1 MIKNGNSLEMLKD
14 IKSDTVDCMVTD
26 PPYGISFMS
35 KDWDKA
41 VPDVAI
47 WRECL
52 RVLKSGAFAFVM
64 CSPRSDVQAEM
75 VLKLKEAGFEVGFS
89 PIYWTYACLSSDTE
103 VLSLEY
109 GWIEWERI
117 RKSRISKYIHILTYD
132 NESHN
137 YKWEIPSR
145 WNEYQIKDTCYR
157 IKSDST
163 DQLVSRGHRVYF
175 EREGKL
181 LWDYAERLSYN
192 QPIQVP
198 VLDEVPD
205 VRQYNIPEIQT
216 KRYNCM
222 FKGLPQKTNINKK
235 QWKMGYI
242 RDKKNKENLPML
254 WKGVLHLP
262 CLVKKGKKLWVILFY
277 KLQTKSEHTQISSD
291 MEENTPT
298 KMVSGKGGRM
308 EEENNWIRKPI
319 LERWSNIFQNTWKLY
334 GSKIYPMSEGI
345 SIDGKEGWICNGTSD
360 IGSSTDWETIIEIG
374 GSSSYRSRS
383 KEQFSGES
391 DVVFIQPRTQE
402 IRTPSRPYKT
412 TVATISKEY
421 YEGTIFCPTVSTG
434 IFVARRNG
442 KIFLTGNSG
451 FPKAMNVSKAV
462 DKRLGYER
470 MRSPNPNS
478 LNQNK
483 EVLKYGFKG
492 DSISE
497 EAISEEAKRLD
508 GSYAGFQPKPGI
520 EVIIVAMKPLSE
532 KTYVDQALKNG
543 KGITWLDDGR
553 IPYQSEK
560 DQEIANSLGDSFSG
574 KSFDTGRY
582 HFNVGN
588 SFVRNEYAPNGE
600 GRFPANLLVQDNVI
614 DNGIISKSGTL
625 LKKHTITKGQT
636 GSFTP
641 DDWTEKEQHPSKDYP
656 SDEGSLSR
664 YFSLDA
670 WYSKNIEELPDYIQR
685 IFPFLYVPKAS
696 SGERN
701 EDLENL
707 TDGIHGHGN
716 LGNSKGLER
725 FNSIAKNIHPTVKPL
740 KLMTYIITIGSRPG
754 DTILD
759 PFMGSGTTGVAS
771 KILHRDFIGFELEG
785 KYFEIAQQRIENKI
799 AKGNITKFEEEE

>member
-1 MIKNGNSLEMLKD
+1 MNIKNGDSLDLLKEINSG
-14 IKSDTVDCMVTD
+14 TVDSMVTD
-26 PPYGISFMS
+26 PPYGISFMN
-35 KDWDKA
+35 KNWDKA

-262 CLVKKGKKLWVILFY
+262 RLVKKGKKLWVILFY

-374 GSSSYRSRS
+374 GS
-383 KEQFSGES
+383 
-391 DVVFIQPRTQE
+391 
-402 IRTPSRPYKT
+402 
-412 TVATISKEY
+412 
-421 YEGTIFCPTVSTG
+421 
-434 IFVARRNG
+434 
-442 KIFLTGNSG
+442 
-451 FPKAMNVSKAV
+451 
-462 DKRLGYER
+462 
-470 MRSPNPNS
+470 
-478 LNQNK
+478 
-483 EVLKYGFKG
+483 
-492 DSISE
+492 
-497 EAISEEAKRLD
+497 
-508 GSYAGFQPKPGI
+508 
-520 EVIIVAMKPLSE
+520 
-532 KTYVDQALKNG
+532 
-543 KGITWLDDGR
+543 
-553 IPYQSEK
+553 
-560 DQEIANSLGDSFSG
+560 
-574 KSFDTGRY
+574 
-582 HFNVGN
+582 
-588 SFVRNEYAPNGE
+588 
-600 GRFPANLLVQDNVI
+600 
-614 DNGIISKSGTL
+614 
-625 LKKHTITKGQT
+625 
-636 GSFTP
+636 
-641 DDWTEKEQHPSKDYP
+641 
-656 SDEGSLSR
+656 
-664 YFSLDA
+664 
-670 WYSKNIEELPDYIQR
+670 
-685 IFPFLYVPKAS
+685 
-696 SGERN
+696 
-701 EDLENL
+701 
-707 TDGIHGHGN
+707 
-716 LGNSKGLER
+716 
-725 FNSIAKNIHPTVKPL
+725 
-740 KLMTYIITIGSRPG
+740 
-754 DTILD
+754 
-759 PFMGSGTTGVAS
+759 
-771 KILHRDFIGFELEG
+771 
-785 KYFEIAQQRIENKI
+785 
-799 AKGNITKFEEEE
+799 

>member
-1 MIKNGNSLEMLKD
+1 MINIKNGDSLELLKEL
-14 IKSDTVDCMVTD
+14 KTESVDCIVTD
-26 PPYGISFMS
+26 PPYGISFMNR
-35 KDWDKA
+35 DWDKA
-41 VPDVAI
+41 VPDINI
-47 WRECL
+47 WKEAL
-52 RVLKSGAFAFVM
+52 RVMKSGAFAFIM

-75 VLKLKEAGFEVGFS
+75 VIKLKEAGFRVDYS
-89 PIYWTYACLSSDTE
+89 PIYWVYACLSSDTE

-497 EAISEEAKRLD
+497 EAKRLD
-508 GSYAGFQPKPGI
+508 GSYAGFQPKPSV

-600 GRFPANLLVQDNVI
+600 GRFPANLLVQDNAL
-614 DNGIISKSGTL
+614 DTGIITKSTPSVQSPDNKGGTGNSL
-625 LKKHTITKGQT
+625 VFKHPN
-636 GSFTP
+636 GSVVP
-641 DDWTEKEQHPSKDYP
+641 YDDSGD
-656 SDEGSLSR
+656 LSR
-664 YFSLDA
+664 YFDLDM
-670 WYSKNIEELPDYIQR
+670 WYSKNIEELPNYVQR
-685 IFPFLYVPKAS
+685 IYPFLYVPKPS

-701 EDLENL
+701 ENLNEFELQKREGTSINSPDSTGKFPDNDL
-707 TDGIHGHGN
+707 
-716 LGNSKGLER
+716 R
-725 FNSIAKNIHPTVKPL
+725 MAKNIHPTVKPL
-740 KLMTYIITIGSRPG
+740 KLMSYLITLGSREG

-759 PFMGSGTTGVAS
+759 PFLGSGTTGVAS
-771 KILHRDFIGFELEG
+771 KILNRNFIGFEINK
-785 KYFEIAQQRIENKI
+785 KYFEIAEQRIGKKNVFKNL
-799 AKGNITKFEEEE
+799 KDFEIDE

>member
-1 MIKNGNSLEMLKD
+1 MNMNIKNGNSLELLKD

-26 PPYGISFMS
+26 PPYGISFMN
-35 KDWDKA
+35 KNWDKA
-41 VPDVAI
+41 VPDIAI
-47 WRECL
+47 WKECL

-75 VLKLKEAGFEVGFS
+75 VLKLKEDGFEVGFS

-497 EAISEEAKRLD
+497 EAKRLD
-508 GSYAGFQPKPGI
+508 GSYSGYQPKPSV

-532 KTYVDQALKNG
+532 KTYVEQALKNG

-553 IPYQSEK
+553 IPYQSDDDFLNALEAHREPDLFYRMDNRTHK
-560 DQEIANSLGDSFSG
+560 TPSGGGFSLPS
-574 KSFDTGRY
+574 
-582 HFNVGN
+582 
-588 SFVRNEYAPNGE
+588 
-600 GRFPANLLVQDNVI
+600 GRFPANLLVQDNAL
-614 DNGIISKSGTL
+614 DNGIISKSGGVGGRSIHGRGEGYGFRPMGDASPEL
-625 LKKHTITKGQT
+625 
-636 GSFTP
+636 
-641 DDWTEKEQHPSKDYP
+641 P

-664 YFSLDA
+664 YFSIDA
-670 WYSKNIEELPDYIQR
+670 WYSKNIEELPDYVQR
-685 IFPFLYVPKAS
+685 IFPFLYVPKAT

-701 EDLENL
+701 EDLE
-707 TDGIHGHGN
+707 
-716 LGNSKGLER
+716 SAEKYK
-725 FNSIAKNIHPTVKPL
+725 AKNIHPTVKPL
-740 KLMTYIITIGSRPG
+740 KLMTYLITIGSRPD

-759 PFMGSGTTGVAS
+759 PFMGSGTTGVAA
-771 KILHRDFIGFELEG
+771 KILHRDFIGFEIEG

-799 AKGNITKFEEEE
+799 AKGTISQFEEEE